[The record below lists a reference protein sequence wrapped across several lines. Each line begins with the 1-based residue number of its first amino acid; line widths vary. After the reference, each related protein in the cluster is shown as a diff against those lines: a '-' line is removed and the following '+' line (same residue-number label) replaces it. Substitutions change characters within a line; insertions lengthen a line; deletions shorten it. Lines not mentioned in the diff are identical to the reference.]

1 MQKYFKI
8 SLYFFAILFAC
19 AVVVLIYN
27 TITNTDAPASEH
39 TALALTPS
47 TPEEQKEL
55 IAAQEQSETTPING
69 PLTPFM
75 NATDAQA
82 NVLNAK

>member
-19 AVVVLIYN
+19 AIIIFIYN

-39 TALALTPS
+39 ATLALTPN

-55 IAAQEQSETTPING
+55 IAAQEQSDTAPING
-69 PLTPFM
+69 PLTTLM

-82 NVLNAK
+82 KVLNAK